1 MSGKRIK
8 DLTTASSITNNDYLG
23 MDNANNSAAKKISA
37 MPLLNVNAIAN
48 IQNNLVAN
56 KAYVIGDQFV
66 YQGNVYKATAS
77 IASGATITINGNC
90 ALVDSLADQVTQINA
105 SLSKIDTTSI
115 NTTITGNAYIGN
127 VTIYLYREGQLVYI
141 TFDGTRQTYGV
152 PIGIVLANVPE
163 QYRPKHNQ
171 MIPAIT
177 LSTDGGGAIAEA
189 HCTISPNGNFVMDMN
204 VTAANSIDA
213 GRTYNRMM
221 VRATYSLL

>member
-56 KAYVIGDQFV
+56 KAYAIGDQFV

-90 ALVDSLADQVTQINA
+90 ALVDSLADQATQIKA
-105 SLSKIDTTSI
+105 SLTSHDYELLG
-115 NTTITGNAYIGN
+115 TKT
-127 VTIYLYREGQLVYI
+127 
-141 TFDGTRQTYGV
+141 DGTSVAIDASKYEEF
-152 PIGIVLANVPE
+152 IVVVYPQNAMG
-163 QYRPKHNQ
+163 YTIK
-171 MIPAIT
+171 IPAIL
-177 LSTDGGGAIAEA
+177 LSSTQTSLGAGSYGGSQYGVEIGIHASTTFLNVYSCKA
-189 HCTISPNGNFVMDMN
+189 NGSTTSFL
-204 VTAANSIDA
+204 AKFYGKKKFI
-213 GRTYNRMM
+213 
-221 VRATYSLL
+221 